1 MKRKVIGL
9 LGCFALLGVF
19 TALGVLAGSLTKAS
33 AGDVDLTIY
42 AQRYSFDPPIIRLN
56 KGDRVSINM
65 VTRDVTHG
73 FFLEGYD
80 IDAKIRPGDSSDD
93 SVLLIRHPSKHD
105 DFQEDDRITFTA
117 DRTGKF
123 RFRCSQTCGYMHPF
137 MQGEMIVSP
146 NYELW
151 GGIGLVTGVTV
162 STLVFFIFVGTL
174 GSRRGAKLVAE
185 RSPLP
190 NKPQQEAGGPEK

>member
-1 MKRKVIGL
+1 MKRKVICL
-9 LGCFALLGVF
+9 LGCLALLGIF
-19 TALGVLAGSLTKAS
+19 TALGVLAGSLTGAP
-33 AGDVDLTIY
+33 AGDVDLMIY

-56 KGDRVSINM
+56 KGDRVSINL

-105 DFQEDDRITFTA
+105 DFQEVDRIIFTA
-117 DRTGKF
+117 ERTGKF

-151 GGIGLVTGVTV
+151 GGIGLVTGVAV
-162 STLVFFIFVGTL
+162 SAMAFFVFMGTP
-174 GSRRGAKLVAE
+174 GSRGGAKLVAE

-190 NKPQQEAGGPEK
+190 NEPQREAKGPEK

>member
-9 LGCFALLGVF
+9 LGCFAILGVF
-19 TALGVLAGSLTKAS
+19 TALGLFAASLTGAPAS
-33 AGDVDLTIY
+33 DVDLTIY
-42 AQRYSFDPPIIRLN
+42 AQQYSFDPPIIRLN
-56 KGDRVSINM
+56 KGDRVSINV

-80 IDAKIRPGDSSDD
+80 IDAKIRPGDSPED
-93 SVLLIRHPSKHD
+93 SVLLVRHPSKHD
-105 DFQEDDRITFTA
+105 DYQEVDRLIFTA
-117 DRTGKF
+117 ERTGKF

-151 GGIGLVTGVTV
+151 GGIGLVTGVAV
-162 STLVFFIFVGTL
+162 STLPFLVFVGTL
-174 GSRRGAKLVAE
+174 GSGRGAKLVAE

-190 NKPQQEAGGPEK
+190 NGPQQEAGDPEK

>member
-9 LGCFALLGVF
+9 LGCLALLGVF
-19 TALGVLAGSLTKAS
+19 TALGVFAGSLTMAP

-42 AQRYSFDPPIIRLN
+42 AQRYNFEPPIIRLN
-56 KGDRVSINM
+56 KGDRVSINL

-93 SVLLIRHPSKHD
+93 SALLIRHPSKHD
-105 DFQEDDRITFTA
+105 DFHEVDRIIFTA

-151 GGIGLVTGVTV
+151 GGIGLVTGVAA
-162 STLVFFIFVGTL
+162 SALAFFVFVGTPSSC
-174 GSRRGAKLVAE
+174 GDAKLLAE

-190 NKPQQEAGGPEK
+190 NEAQQEAEGPEK